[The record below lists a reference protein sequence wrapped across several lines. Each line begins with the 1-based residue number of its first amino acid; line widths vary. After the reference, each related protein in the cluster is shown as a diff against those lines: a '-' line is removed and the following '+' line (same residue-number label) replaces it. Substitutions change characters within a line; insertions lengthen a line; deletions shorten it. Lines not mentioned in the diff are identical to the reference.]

1 MLTSQVRT
9 GSRNRNTGLTIM
21 RAFQKGDRVETV
33 DDNIRGE
40 VTAVDASG
48 VTVVTEEG
56 FALRMQPHEL
66 LLVPETDEMKV
77 SNFEV
82 FRAMKDKQKGQKQ
95 KRRSVKR
102 ERTEPPMEVDLH
114 IHKLTDKTRGLTNHD
129 MLTLQV
135 DTAKRQLEFAVSKR
149 IRRIVFIHGVGEG
162 VLRTELEYLFGRYDN
177 LSWYDA
183 DYGKY
188 GLGAT
193 EVYIHQNP

>member
-1 MLTSQVRT
+1 
-9 GSRNRNTGLTIM
+9 M
-21 RAFQKGDRVETV
+21 RAFQKGDRIETV
-33 DDNIRGE
+33 DDNIRGQVMA
-40 VTAVDASG
+40 VTATG
-48 VTVVTEEG
+48 LLVVTEDG
-56 FALRMQPHEL
+56 FEMEMQPHEVL
-66 LLVPETDEMKV
+66 LLPEQDEMKV
-77 SNFEV
+77 SNIEV

-102 ERTEPPMEVDLH
+102 EKTEPPMEVDLH
-114 IHKLTDKTRGLTNHD
+114 IHKLTDTTRGLSNHD

-135 DTAKRQLEFAVSKR
+135 DTAKRQIEFAISKR
-149 IRRIVFIHGVGEG
+149 IRRVVFIHGVGEG

-193 EVYIHQNP
+193 EVYIHQNA